1 MTRVNLDQQRQN
13 FIYLTLSLF
22 FVAVSA
28 VGVYLINNLINPNI
42 PQFTSIPTPT
52 PITESPTPFEIS
64 PTSSINLSP
73 TTRPS
78 PIPTPEF
85 SQYSIDGDDFS
96 VSYKSNRQII
106 TDTEASG
113 NRYTFYRSDS
123 SLAIHVG
130 QTWSWQHPS
139 RQLTGDFLL
148 DGQPTF
154 RYSTD
159 DQNLVDAEFNG
170 KKYTIQCIHNG
181 LNTVK
186 SECDQLISGF
196 KFLK

>member
-42 PQFTSIPTPT
+42 PRITSTSTSTPT
-52 PITESPTPFEIS
+52 PESPISFEIS
-64 PTSSINLSP
+64 PTPSITLSP
-73 TTRPS
+73 TVSPS

-96 VSYKSNRQII
+96 VPYKSDRQII

-113 NRYTFYRSDS
+113 NRYTFYRPDS

-159 DQNLVDAEFNG
+159 DQSLVDAEFNG

-181 LNTVK
+181 LNTLK
-186 SECDQLISGF
+186 SECDQFVESF
-196 KFLK
+196 KFLR